1 MGNLFNKGSNT
12 VTSAPNPTAA
22 AAYNQLI
29 PQIENVAATPYQAF
43 TGQGVAPVNPSRFT
57 LVAELAK
64 PLCGQRHVTPALIAL
79 RIVVSHLLRQM
90 EDPRETLQM
99 LIADLNAA
107 LEQKPM
113 WAN

>member
-1 MGNLFNKGSNT
+1 MIEEQPCNQ
-12 VTSAPNPTAA
+12 AA
-22 AAYNQLI
+22 
-29 PQIENVAATPYQAF
+29 VAALEMEAW
-43 TGQGVAPVNPSRFT
+43 T

-79 RIVVSHLLRQM
+79 RIVISHLLRQM
-90 EDPRETLQM
+90 EDPQETLQM

-113 WAN
+113 RAN